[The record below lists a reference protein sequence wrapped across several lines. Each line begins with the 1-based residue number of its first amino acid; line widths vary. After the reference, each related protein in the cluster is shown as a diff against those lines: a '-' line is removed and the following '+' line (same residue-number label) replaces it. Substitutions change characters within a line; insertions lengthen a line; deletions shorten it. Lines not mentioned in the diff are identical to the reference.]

1 MSNYEDTVQK
11 LTQLI
16 EQYPDIPN
24 AVFHDDE
31 DWKITSVMY
40 LYPKAF
46 AVKWGDDWNLKVKKM
61 TITAGKTKKL
71 DWISEMFPNL
81 IHLNLS
87 GSSPIK
93 SLMGLE
99 KLTNLKVLCLEKL
112 SNWKDLN
119 ELKNIK
125 ELRRLRIEV
134 NSKDL
139 KIELSELP
147 EGISDLYIGQNKF
160 EDLLFAED
168 LDFTRFKNLKV
179 LTIIATQ
186 LGDGA
191 SFKLPNSLKELYI
204 YKNNSFTN
212 LSMFSELS
220 EDCKIVIRS
229 LQLSKMTMPKEFK
242 NIKIF
247 PHD

>member
-1 MSNYEDTVQK
+1 MSTYEETVEK

-24 AVFHDDE
+24 ALFHADE
-31 DWKITSVMY
+31 DWEITSGMY

-46 AVKWGDDWNLKVKKM
+46 ALKWGDDWNLKVRKM

-81 IHLNLS
+81 VDLNLV

-93 SLMGLE
+93 SLLGLE
-99 KLTNLKVLCLEKL
+99 KLTNLKVLWLEKL

-125 ELRRLRIEV
+125 NLRRLRIEV

-139 KIELSELP
+139 KIDLNELP
-147 EGISDLYIGQNKF
+147 EEISDLYIGQNKL

-168 LDFTRFKNLKV
+168 LDFTRFKNLTI

-191 SFKLPNSLKELYI
+191 SFKLPSSLKEFYI
-204 YKNNSFTN
+204 YKNNSFAN
-212 LSMFSELS
+212 LSMFSTLS

-229 LQLSKMTMPKEFK
+229 LHLSTMAMPKEFK
-242 NIKIF
+242 NINII
-247 PHD
+247 PLN